1 MYNASQHHHALL
13 KTNILVML
21 TTAMPVEL
29 ANFHKSQLLT
39 EEGAID
45 QSHNANVLK
54 TTQLMDTHAYHAQ

>member
-1 MYNASQHHHALL
+1 
-13 KTNILVML
+13 VML